1 LSSTLVAVSPEKPS
15 ASGVLGACVSGVA
28 TDPPE
33 LELVV

>member
-1 LSSTLVAVSPEKPS
+1 LSKTLVAVRPEKPK
-15 ASGVLGACVSGVA
+15 ASGELGACVSGVA